1 MQDSQ
6 CVPSEFLKKICVK
19 LITSYNRMRD
29 LNIITTNFED
39 ANKRKTVTFFYKTS
53 IELKS
58 IFFE

>member
-1 MQDSQ
+1 
-6 CVPSEFLKKICVK
+6 
-19 LITSYNRMRD
+19 MRD